1 MNRVYFNEFK
11 DMKVYKYHIFSCIF
25 LLAPWSVKI
34 LCFLF
39 KICNA
44 TSQEELDRVIGEDD
58 ERFIDNC
65 GWPRTDMV
73 TVRNQ
78 YI

>member
-1 MNRVYFNEFK
+1 MQ
-11 DMKVYKYHIFSCIF
+11 C
-25 LLAPWSVKI
+25 LLKNT
-34 LCFLF
+34 FFFYLF

-44 TSQEELDRVIGEDD
+44 TSQEELDRVIGEDE

-78 YI
+78 

>member
-1 MNRVYFNEFK
+1 MFFY
-11 DMKVYKYHIFSCIF
+11 
-25 LLAPWSVKI
+25 KI
-34 LCFLF
+34 LGLLKLIALFLFF

-44 TSQEELDRVIGEDD
+44 TSQEEIDTVIGEDE